1 MKRNM
6 VFNLGLATIISG
18 MFLFPV
24 SSVLAKPDH
33 FAGGGKNFIQ
43 KLDTDGDGVVSQQ
56 EFLGPDGPFAKL
68 DANGDGVIDES
79 EAPKEHPI
87 MGEEM
92 RISSRNSTRM
102 VMAKSRWLN
111 SRPRRSVFPKWI
123 KTGTATSI
131 KPKSRPEHIAG
142 DRREPSPRVSSG
154 TNLRPRAISQP
165 WPVAM
170 PCPRIGVGHGLAAQW

>member
-79 EAPKEHPI
+79 EAPKGHPHHGRRDANFI
-87 MGEEM
+87 EKFDQDGDGKVSLAEFPTPEKRFSQMDKNGDGYIDQTEVA
-92 RISSRNSTRM
+92 SRTHC
-102 VMAKSRWLN
+102 
-111 SRPRRSVFPKWI
+111 RRSAR
-123 KTGTATSI
+123 T
-131 KPKSRPEHIAG
+131 KS
-142 DRREPSPRVSSG
+142 
-154 TNLRPRAISQP
+154 
-165 WPVAM
+165 
-170 PCPRIGVGHGLAAQW
+170 